1 MAPREVHYV
10 YKETRLNLEPQS
22 ASSIVQLR
30 VPSTKAS
37 SHSRSSSRI
46 TNGASISD
54 DEKAYRVKS
63 LATASSVYRRKHHD
77 SPRSFLWR
85 VLENDTVLSIRA
97 ADVCKRQKEPD
108 ATLILNLKF
117 NSPLRTSCIGFA
129 DSAEHDAVTVFVVDH
144 ANVLHSITLRPDAF
158 RKRSVTENFSEACKS
173 YSPPGF
179 GFKHPHRLVAVSP
192 EQLIVTMH
200 DGGILRFDKNKSHE
214 GRLSQVY

>member
-1 MAPREVHYV
+1 MAPGEVHYV

-22 ASSIVQLR
+22 ASSTVQLR
-30 VPSTKAS
+30 VPATRTS

-46 TNGASISD
+46 TNDGSVSE
-54 DEKAYRVKS
+54 DEKTYRVKN
-63 LATASSVYRRKHHD
+63 LATASSIYRRKHHD

-108 ATLILNLKF
+108 ATLVLQLRF
-117 NSPLRTSCIGFA
+117 ASPLRTSCIGFA
-129 DSAEHDAVTVFVVDH
+129 DCAEHDAVTVFAVDH

-158 RKRSVTENFSEACKS
+158 RRRSVTDNFSEACKS

-179 GFKHPHRLVAVSP
+179 GFKYPHRLVAVSP
-192 EQLIVTMH
+192 DQLIVTMH
-200 DGGILRFDKNKSHE
+200 DGGILRFDRNKSHE
-214 GRLSQVY
+214 GRLTNDP

>member
-30 VPSTKAS
+30 VPATRTN
-37 SHSRSSSRI
+37 SHSRSNSRI
-46 TNGASISD
+46 TNDASISD
-54 DEKAYRVKS
+54 EEKSYRVKN
-63 LATASSVYRRKHHD
+63 LATASSIYRRKHHD

-108 ATLILNLKF
+108 ATLVIHLKF
-117 NSPLRTSCIGFA
+117 SSPLRTSCIGFA
-129 DSAEHDAVTVFVVDH
+129 DCEGHDAVTVFAIDH
-144 ANVLHSITLRPDAF
+144 ANALHSITLRPEAF
-158 RKRSVTENFSEACKS
+158 RKRSATDNFSEAFKS

-179 GFKHPHRLVAVSP
+179 GFKYPHRLVAVSP
-192 EQLIVTMH
+192 DQLIVTMH
-200 DGGILRFDKNKSHE
+200 DGGILRFDRKKSHE
-214 GRLSQVY
+214 GTL